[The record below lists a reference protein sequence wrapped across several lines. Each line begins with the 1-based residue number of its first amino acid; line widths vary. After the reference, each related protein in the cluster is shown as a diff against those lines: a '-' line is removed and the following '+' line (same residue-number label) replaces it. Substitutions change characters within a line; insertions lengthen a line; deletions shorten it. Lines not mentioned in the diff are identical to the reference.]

1 LVFLVVA
8 AVAVFVIAATFVGS
22 EAFRLGHETPAAIFD
37 VDEAVDR
44 VGDGLPPDV
53 QARLTYDEVRQLIL
67 ATLEH
72 LRDKGLSAR
81 PGETLPLA
89 ADQEVVVDDD
99 VALAAVLGA
108 VEARG
113 LDVTDDD
120 AALVIDALLR
130 HLDDIGAL
138 GPRA

>member
-1 LVFLVVA
+1 
-8 AVAVFVIAATFVGS
+8 VAVFVIAATFVGS

-44 VGDGLPPDV
+44 VGDSLPPDA
-53 QARLTYDEVRQLIL
+53 QARLSYDEVRQLIL
-67 ATLEH
+67 ATLDH
-72 LRDKGLSAR
+72 LRTKGLSAL
-81 PGETLPLA
+81 PGETLPVA

-108 VEARG
+108 VEAKG

-120 AALVIDALLR
+120 VALVIQRLLD
-130 HLDDIGAL
+130 HLDEIGAL
-138 GPRA
+138 GPLA